1 MRLSR
6 IGGTGY
12 DVDHLDCARALEL
25 RAGLP
30 RTLLTG
36 LEVSAL
42 AEVWTSQIREE
53 VLTFPGGSA
62 RPKPMAEAALS
73 VDKSPKTEVS
83 VPEICGDY
91 CRIGLSKLESGGA
104 F

>member
-1 MRLSR
+1 MMLTTL
-6 IGGTGY
+6 I
-12 DVDHLDCARALEL
+12 ALG
-25 RAGLP
+25 RSIP

-73 VDKSPKTEVS
+73 VDRNPKTEVS
-83 VPEICGDY
+83 VPEIRGDY